1 MIPRDLPSA
10 IFLVPECGW
19 LGGRFD
25 PTLTTRP
32 NESYVRLAGRAAACM
47 QEKVKAGIIKES
59 QIPFELIRTECL
71 RGMNPAHMS
80 ASEAKRYFNCQF
92 GD

>member
-1 MIPRDLPSA
+1 
-10 IFLVPECGW
+10 
-19 LGGRFD
+19 
-25 PTLTTRP
+25 
-32 NESYVRLAGRAAACM
+32 M